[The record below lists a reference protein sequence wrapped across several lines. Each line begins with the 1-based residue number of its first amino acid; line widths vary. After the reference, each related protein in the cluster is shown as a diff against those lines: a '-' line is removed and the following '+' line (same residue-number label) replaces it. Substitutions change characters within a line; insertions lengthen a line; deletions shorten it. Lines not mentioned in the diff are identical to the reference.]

1 VRPARAAL
9 LAALGMLAAATG
21 SAGPAVAGV
30 RVSAHQ
36 FQHADLDGWSE
47 LPVTGR
53 RDDTETAL
61 VVAGHRHATGALL
74 AITRMN
80 VSNQRAWRQDDG
92 FFAEVEA
99 GVERASPGYDRF
111 HRKQHRAGSVPVLDL
126 AFRQRTARGREVVLM
141 RFLFFRRYTVVFAL
155 RAPASAY
162 RRHDRTWRALHES
175 FTPTSGT

>member
-1 VRPARAAL
+1 MRRARAAL
-9 LAALGMLAAATG
+9 LSAVTLLAAAV
-21 SAGPAVAGV
+21 APAVADV

-47 LPVTGR
+47 QPLAGR
-53 RDDTETAL
+53 SDGPGTAQI
-61 VVAGHRHATGALL
+61 VAGHRHPSGARL

-80 VSNQRAWRQDDG
+80 VPNQRAWRKDED
-92 FFAEVEA
+92 FFAEVER

-111 HRKQHRAGSVPVLDL
+111 RREQHRVGGVPALDL
-126 AFRQRTARGREVVLM
+126 AFRQRSPRGREVVLM
-141 RFLFFRRYTVVFAL
+141 RFLFFRRYTLAFAL

-175 FTPTSGT
+175 FTPHVAP